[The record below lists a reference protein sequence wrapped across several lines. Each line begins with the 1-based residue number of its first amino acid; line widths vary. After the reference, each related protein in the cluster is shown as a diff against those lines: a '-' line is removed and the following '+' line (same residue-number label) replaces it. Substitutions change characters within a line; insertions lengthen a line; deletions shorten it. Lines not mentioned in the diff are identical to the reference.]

1 MVIDKRNIVANPL
14 SLAFIILSLAV
25 IYLASQ
31 FPDRGEIGAH
41 FFPTLIAIGIIVFS
55 IADMMSEEVAEQN
68 LSDYDLKAAGVVSA
82 LLLGYVILM
91 PVTGFLVGTMIFLP
105 IAMYY
110 SKVRS
115 KILIVLISIVLPIVL
130 FYVFSQI
137 FFVRLPEGIIPF
149 SRLLPTLPLEVII
162 P

>member
-1 MVIDKRNIVANPL
+1 MPINRRTVVANPL
-14 SLAFIILSLAV
+14 SLAFIALSLAI

-41 FFPTLIAIGIIVFS
+41 FFPTLIAIGIIAFS
-55 IADMMSEEVAEQN
+55 IADMMSDEVTEQDFG
-68 LSDYDLKAAGVVSA
+68 DYDLKAAAVVSV

-110 SKVRS
+110 SDVRS
-115 KILIVLISIVLPIVL
+115 KILIALISIVLPIVL

-137 FFVRLPEGIIPF
+137 FFVRLPEGLIPF
-149 SRLLPTLPLEVII
+149 SRLLPPLPLEVVI

>member
-41 FFPTLIAIGIIVFS
+41 FFPTLIAIGIIMFS
-55 IADMMSEEVAEQN
+55 IADIMSEEVAEQN

-82 LLLGYVILM
+82 LLLGYVMLM

-115 KILIVLISIVLPIVL
+115 KILIVLISIVLPIAL

>member
-41 FFPTLIAIGIIVFS
+41 FFPTMIAIGIIVFS

-82 LLLGYVILM
+82 LLLGYVMLM

-115 KILIVLISIVLPIVL
+115 KVLIVLISIVLPIVL